1 MKFKYYYY
9 TNALNF
15 ALLMVRVNSSI
26 AVLLHSWRVEHKLNQ
41 QEVSEHLSISQSAY
55 SQLENGNRGLTLQ
68 DAYKLCKLYKK
79 RLYELFPEH
88 KVELVE
94 SELRLVHEHERTST
108 LAAFK
113 SEIASLR
120 KQNMYLEEL
129 LNSTLSLHHELSK
142 VLKNKM
148 GIK

>member
-1 MKFKYYYY
+1 MR
-9 TNALNF
+9 LI
-15 ALLMVRVNSSI
+15 LLIEMGKANSAI
-26 AVLLHSWRVEHKLNQ
+26 AILLHSWRVEHKFNQ

-55 SQLENGNRGLTLQ
+55 SQLETGNRTLTLQ

-94 SELRLVHEHERTST
+94 SELRLVHDHERTST

-113 SEIASLR
+113 SEIASLTR
-120 KQNMYLEEL
+120 QNLYLEEL
-129 LNSTLSLHHELSK
+129 LDSTLGLHHALSK
-142 VLKNKM
+142 VLKNKL